1 MPSTAPTS
9 TWPRIHLPADRYFSP
24 DPQQKRIAQDLHESV
39 AGLPLICPH
48 GHVDPRIF
56 ADPNYTFGNPT
67 ELLVTPDHYVHRMLY
82 SQGIPVEALGLPR
95 RDGSPADID
104 PRKVWQTFA
113 DNFHLFRAT
122 PSGLW
127 LNHELVSVFGVDY
140 RLSGETAQYIYD
152 QIAERLRQPDFTPR
166 RLFERFNIEALS
178 TTDGVSDSLTHHQ
191 AIRDDCWQ
199 GRVIPTLRPDGV
211 VNLDAPGWRQNIAAL
226 GAACGF
232 EIGSYRAYLDAL
244 RQRRAFF
251 KSMGATATDHS
262 ALTAFT
268 AELDESEAEAI
279 FQRALRGQAGGQD
292 AARFTGHMLMV
303 MAGMSLEAS
312 DSLVMQLHVGSLR
325 NHNASFFDRFGPDK
339 GCDIP
344 VAGEFT
350 RDLRPL
356 LNKYGNDPRLTLI
369 FFTLDESTYSREL
382 APMAGHYPALRLGP
396 PWWFHDSING
406 MTRYFESVVETAGLY
421 NTVGFNDDTRALAS
435 IPVRHDLF
443 RRVVANWLAGLV
455 VAGIVAHDE
464 AREMIVDA
472 AYRLPK
478 KAYRL

>member
-1 MPSTAPTS
+1 MPSKS
-9 TWPRIHLPADRYFSP
+9 TWPRIHLPADRYFGP
-24 DPQQKRIAQDLHESV
+24 DPQQKHVALGLYEGV
-39 AGLPLICPH
+39 AGLPLLCPH

-67 ELLVTPDHYVHRMLY
+67 ELLVTPDHYVFRLLY

-95 RDGSPADID
+95 RDGARVDTD

-127 LNHELVSVFGVDY
+127 LTHELASLFGVEY
-140 RLSGETAQYIYD
+140 RLRGDSAQYIYD

-166 RLFERFNIEALS
+166 CLYERFNIEALT
-178 TTDGVSDSLTHHQ
+178 TTDAVSDNLAHHQ
-191 AIRDDCWQ
+191 AIRDSGWQ

-211 VNLDAPGWRQNIAAL
+211 VNLDAPGWRQNIIAL

-232 EIGSYRAYLDAL
+232 EIGGYRAFLNAL

-268 AELDESEAEAI
+268 TELEESEAEAI
-279 FQRALRGQAGGQD
+279 FQRALRGAATASD
-292 AARFTGHMLMV
+292 AARFTGHMLIEL
-303 MAGMSLEAS
+303 AGMCLES
-312 DSLVMQLHVGSLR
+312 DDGLVMQFHAGSLR
-325 NHNASFFDRFGPDK
+325 NHNPLFFDRFGPDK
-339 GCDIP
+339 GADIP

-369 FFTLDESTYSREL
+369 VFTLDETTYAREL
-382 APMAGHYPALRLGP
+382 APLAGHYPALRLGP

-406 MTRYFESVVETAGLY
+406 MTRYFESVVETAGLC
-421 NTVGFNDDTRALAS
+421 NTVGFNDDTRAFAS
-435 IPVRHDLF
+435 IPARHDLF

-455 VAGIVAHDE
+455 VRGIVAQDE
-464 AREMIVDA
+464 AREMIADC
-472 AYRLPK
+472 AYGLAKR
-478 KAYRL
+478 AYNL